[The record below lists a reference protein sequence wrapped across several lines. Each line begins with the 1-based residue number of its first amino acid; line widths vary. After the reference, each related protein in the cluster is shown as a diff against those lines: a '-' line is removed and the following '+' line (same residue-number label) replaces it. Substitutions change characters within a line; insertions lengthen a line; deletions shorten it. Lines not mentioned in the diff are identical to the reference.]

1 MTISD
6 LRMTAYTDR
15 REDGNFFSTTITRDE
30 ETNFNNDNNNE
41 HDNDNNKNNNDNNND
56 NDNDNNN
63 ERISRDQVI
72 LCLKVKM
79 P

>member
-15 REDGNFFSTTITRDE
+15 REDGNSLSTTITRDE

-41 HDNDNNKNNNDNNND
+41 HDNDNDNNDNQNINITPQQALMVLQ
-56 NDNDNNN
+56 
-63 ERISRDQVI
+63 RLI
-72 LCLKVKM
+72 